1 MLREA
6 HGRLNFFSS
15 ALFYLYGISCF
26 ITRQRGRLALI
37 REIIMKQKYLFA
49 ALLWALTP
57 LACAEAANAID
68 EVVVTATR
76 LPQQLSKTIADTTVL
91 TEQEIRNSGAADVP
105 TLLRSLVGVEVAQ
118 SGGLGATAGVFMRG
132 TNSNQVLV
140 LIDGVRVD
148 SATTGATALEQIMLD
163 SIERIEVVRGNV
175 SSLYGSSAIGGVI
188 QIFTKQGKGEPA
200 FQASAGAGSHD
211 TQKLAAGFSGS
222 VADTSFNVNVG
233 RVKTDGVSAINPV
246 LAAKANPN
254 NNGYDNNTLNASIKQ
269 AINADH
275 ALTASVFGSRGNV
288 SFDSS
293 SGSPTDLNNSVET
306 IDKFSLI
313 SDDQL
318 GVRWHSQLRLA
329 QGSDDVHSYKNGA
342 QASYF
347 TTQSNQFAWQNNLKI
362 AEGQQLSLSAENLG
376 QAVSSSTV
384 YAQTARNVN
393 SVLGSYIGEYGVQQV
408 QLNVRQDN
416 YSDFGMANTG
426 LLGYGVAFAEGW
438 RATASISNAFRAPTF
453 NELFYPNY
461 GSSNVKAE
469 RSQNQEIG
477 LHYATNGQRLSVVYF
492 DNIIN
497 DLIVYNSATATVGNI
512 NRAEIIG
519 QELSY
524 AGDFGS
530 SHLKV
535 SATFQ
540 DPHDTT
546 TGAALARR
554 AREFSSLAAS
564 HDFEAWN
571 VGAEVRYSGER
582 QDSTHTLASYS
593 LLNLTSRYKIDKH
606 LSLSARVDNVFN
618 RDYQEVYSYN
628 TLGATLFVGMNYQ
641 Q

>member
-1 MLREA
+1 
-6 HGRLNFFSS
+6 
-15 ALFYLYGISCF
+15 
-26 ITRQRGRLALI
+26 
-37 REIIMKQKYLFA
+37 
-49 ALLWALTP
+49 
-57 LACAEAANAID
+57 
-68 EVVVTATR
+68 VVVTATR

-105 TLLRSLVGVEVAQ
+105 TLLRSLAGVEVAQ
-118 SGGLGATAGVFMRG
+118 SGGMGTTSSVYMRG
-132 TNSNQVLV
+132 TNSTQVLV

-163 SIERIEVVRGNV
+163 SIERVEVVRGNV

-200 FQASAGAGSHD
+200 FQASAGVGSHD

-233 RVKTDGVSAINPV
+233 RVKTDSVSAINPV
-246 LAAKANPN
+246 LAPKANPN
-254 NNGYDNNTLNASIKQ
+254 NNGYDNNTLNASIKH
-269 AINADH
+269 AINANH
-275 ALTASVFGSRGNV
+275 ALTAAVLSSRGNA
-288 SFDSS
+288 SIDSS

-306 IDKFSLI
+306 IDKFSLM

-318 GVRWHSQLRLA
+318 SAMWHSQLRLA
-329 QGSDDVHSYKNGA
+329 QGGDDVHSYLNGA
-342 QASYF
+342 QSSFY
-347 TTQSNQFAWQNNLKI
+347 TTRSNQFAWQNNLKL
-362 AEGQQLSLSAENLG
+362 AEGQQLSLSVENLG
-376 QAVSSSTV
+376 QAVASSKV
-384 YAQTARNVN
+384 YAQTVRNVN
-393 SVLGSYIGEYGVQQV
+393 SLLAGYSGEYGIQQV
-408 QLNVRQDN
+408 QLNARQDN

-426 LLGYGVAFAEGW
+426 LLGYGVEFADGW
-438 RATASISNAFRAPTF
+438 RATASVSTAFKAPTF
-453 NELFYPNY
+453 NDMYWPLAY
-461 GSSNVKAE
+461 GYQGNSNLKPE

-477 LHYATNGQRLSVVYF
+477 LHYAAAGQRVDFVYF

-497 DLIVYNSATATVGNI
+497 NLIGGNANYSTVINI
-512 NRAEIIG
+512 NQAEIIG
-519 QELSY
+519 QEISY

-535 SATFQ
+535 SGTFQ

-546 TGAALARR
+546 TGAVLARR

-571 VGAEVRYSGER
+571 LGAEVRYSGER
-582 QDSTHTLASYS
+582 QDGTHTLASYS